1 MSDSLQPHVLETTL
15 LLCPGKNTEVGC
27 HALLQ
32 VISPWTQVSCIAGR
46 FFAVW
51 AIQKA
56 PKTQGTY
63 PNIIFLFLNCK
74 DTEY

>member
-1 MSDSLQPHVLETTL
+1 MLFSKLPPQPRD
-15 LLCPGKNTEVGC
+15 
-27 HALLQ
+27 
-32 VISPWTQVSCIAGR
+32 WTQVSCIADR
-46 FFAVW
+46 FFTIW
-51 AIQKA
+51 ATQKA